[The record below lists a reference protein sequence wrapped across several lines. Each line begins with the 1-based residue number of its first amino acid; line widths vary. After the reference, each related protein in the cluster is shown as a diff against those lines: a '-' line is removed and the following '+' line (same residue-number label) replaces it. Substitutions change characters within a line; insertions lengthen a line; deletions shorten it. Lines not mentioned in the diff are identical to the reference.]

1 MDKFKRLVK
10 EGKIGRLCQR
20 GVWIVATLGTLQ
32 IVALLYS
39 SWQQYREASQNPGG
53 GPYGDILNFFILP
66 NVATA
71 LQGAAATLF
80 YCLILYSA
88 GTVINAFFAEPNNDI
103 TYMSLDE
110 EDAAQ
115 TDEETARTENKATY
129 PHSH

>member
-10 EGKIGRLCQR
+10 EGKIGQLCQR
-20 GVWIVATLGTLQ
+20 GAWIVATLGILQ

-88 GTVINAFFAEPNNDI
+88 GTVINAFFAEANNDI

-110 EDAAQ
+110 EEAER
-115 TDEETARTENKATY
+115 TDEETARTGNNATY